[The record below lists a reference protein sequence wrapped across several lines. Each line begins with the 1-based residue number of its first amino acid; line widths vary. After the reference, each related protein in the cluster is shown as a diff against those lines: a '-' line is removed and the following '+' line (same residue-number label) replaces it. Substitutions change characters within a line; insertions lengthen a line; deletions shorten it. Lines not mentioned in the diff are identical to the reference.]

1 MEIEGQY
8 IYAAFVMEQRQVYT
22 YLNAAPVPDV
32 SSKEHHEPCV
42 HFDVNAA
49 GEGHWY
55 RRRLSQ
61 VQRVFR

>member
-1 MEIEGQY
+1 MVSG
-8 IYAAFVMEQRQVYT
+8 AFLAINTILARQVYT